1 MIKKG
6 RYKYSFIP
14 QDIDEL
20 YDLQNDPYE
29 MKNLSDD
36 FYYQGIKEELRK
48 KVFKHMEETD
58 DYLLEILEK
67 LPEAGTV
74 GKPEY
79 PKLKFRL

>member
-48 KVFKHMEETD
+48 K
-58 DYLLEILEK
+58 YLNIWK
-67 LPEAGTV
+67 
-74 GKPEY
+74 KQMIIY
-79 PKLKFRL
+79 

>member
-1 MIKKG
+1 MNYTICKTIHMKW
-6 RYKYSFIP
+6 
-14 QDIDEL
+14 
-20 YDLQNDPYE
+20 
-29 MKNLSDD
+29 KNLSDD

-79 PKLKFRL
+79 PKLKLDYSK